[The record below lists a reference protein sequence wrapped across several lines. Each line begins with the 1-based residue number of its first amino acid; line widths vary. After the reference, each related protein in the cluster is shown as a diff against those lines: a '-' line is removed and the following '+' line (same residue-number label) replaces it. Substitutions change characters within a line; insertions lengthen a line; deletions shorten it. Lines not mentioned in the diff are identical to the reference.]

1 MRFVVRILEL
11 FVAFSCILSLIM
23 AVVLITDSEIRDGLK
38 DYYKE
43 VYQISF
49 KKMKSELMMMA
60 LAAGA
65 TSATELT
72 PEVCF
77 LITHTLFG
85 K

>member
-11 FVAFSCILSLIM
+11 FVAFSFILSLIM

-49 KKMKSELMMMA
+49 KKMKSEMLNNPCA
-60 LAAGA
+60 CK
-65 TSATELT
+65 EQ
-72 PEVCF
+72 
-77 LITHTLFG
+77 
-85 K
+85 KD